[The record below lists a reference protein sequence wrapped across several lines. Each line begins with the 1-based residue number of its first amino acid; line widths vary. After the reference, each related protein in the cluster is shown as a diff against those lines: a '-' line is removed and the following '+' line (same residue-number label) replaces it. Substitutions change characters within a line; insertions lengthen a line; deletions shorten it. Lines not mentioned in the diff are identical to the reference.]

1 MLSLIRNP
9 AMLKKSSKGNKVSGK
24 SDNDTEDVY
33 GGEVTIVTKIFFVW
47 MTGFLQET
55 EDNYEEINL
64 KRGDALKRE
73 DISEVL

>member
-1 MLSLIRNP
+1 
-9 AMLKKSSKGNKVSGK
+9 MLKKSSKGNKVSGK

-73 DISEVL
+73 DISEVLRASQLSF

>member
-1 MLSLIRNP
+1 
-9 AMLKKSSKGNKVSGK
+9 MLKKSSKGNKVSGK

-33 GGEVTIVTKIFFVW
+33 GGEVTIVTKIFFV
-47 MTGFLQET
+47 GRLAFLQET

>member
-1 MLSLIRNP
+1 
-9 AMLKKSSKGNKVSGK
+9 MLKKSSKGNKVSGK

-33 GGEVTIVTKIFFVW
+33 GGEVTIVTKVFFIW
-47 MTGFLQET
+47 MIGFLQET

>member
-1 MLSLIRNP
+1 
-9 AMLKKSSKGNKVSGK
+9 MLKKSSKGNKVSGR

-33 GGEVTIVTKIFFVW
+33 GGEVTIVTKVFFIW
-47 MTGFLQET
+47 MIGFLQET

>member
-1 MLSLIRNP
+1 
-9 AMLKKSSKGNKVSGK
+9 MLKKSSKGNKVSGK

-64 KRGDALKRE
+64 KRADALKRE

>member
-1 MLSLIRNP
+1 
-9 AMLKKSSKGNKVSGK
+9 MLKKSSKGNKVSGK

-33 GGEVTIVTKIFFVW
+33 GGEVTVATKIFLF
-47 MTGFLQET
+47 GRPAFLQET

>member
-33 GGEVTIVTKIFFVW
+33 GGEVTVATKVFFIW
-47 MTGFLQET
+47 MTGFSSG
-55 EDNYEEINL
+55 D
-64 KRGDALKRE
+64 RGQL
-73 DISEVL
+73 

>member
-33 GGEVTIVTKIFFVW
+33 GGEVTVATKIFFDRL
-47 MTGFLQET
+47 FFQET

>member
-1 MLSLIRNP
+1 
-9 AMLKKSSKGNKVSGK
+9 MLKKSSKGHKVSGK

-33 GGEVTIVTKIFFVW
+33 GGEVTIVTKVFFIW
-47 MTGFLQET
+47 MIGFLQET

>member
-1 MLSLIRNP
+1 
-9 AMLKKSSKGNKVSGK
+9 MLKKSSKGNKVSGK

-64 KRGDALKRE
+64 KRGDAFKRE
-73 DISEVL
+73 DISEVS